1 VKVIAPDESGS
12 EPANAAGAA
21 GGAKRASPP
30 GPRGHLLLGSLREVQ
45 HEPLEL
51 LRDGF
56 RVHGDVVRYRFGA
69 THAFLLAHPDHIRH
83 VLHDNHRN
91 YDKHNVDYAML
102 RRLLGNGLLTSDGA
116 FWHRQRRLMAP
127 MFHRQ
132 RVAGFCSLMVDR
144 TLEMLARWD
153 ALAQSG
159 EPFDAAAEMAR
170 LTLAIV
176 AKALFSADV
185 SDDAEAI
192 GTALTEVNRQLGE
205 FSLLDMVWMIPTPRK
220 RRFRAAVRA
229 LDQVV
234 GKIID
239 QRRRAAHR
247 NEDLLSMLLDAV
259 DEETSE
265 GMTPR
270 QVRDE
275 VLTLLLA
282 GHETTANAL
291 AWTWYLLSQNPEAEN
306 KLHREIAGVLGERAP
321 NALDLPQLPYTRM
334 AIEESMRLY
343 PPAWAISRNAIGE
356 DEIGGY
362 RVPRRTNMII
372 CSFITHRHPAFWEEP
387 ERFDPERFSPER
399 SEGRPNFAYL
409 PFGGGPRVCIGNGF
423 AMTEAQLVVATV
435 AQRYRLR
442 LAPGHPVELHP
453 LITLRPRHG
462 MRMTLH
468 PAAAADTG
476 DTGDRAAAG
485 ETTPARAAR

>member
-1 VKVIAPDESGS
+1 MAPDESPGKS
-12 EPANAAGAA
+12 AGAA
-21 GGAKRASPP
+21 AAAAGVKRAGPP

-45 HEPLEL
+45 RAPLEL
-51 LRDGF
+51 LCDGF
-56 RVHGDVVRYRFGA
+56 RRYGDVVRFRFGA
-69 THAFLLAHPDHIRH
+69 TRALFLAHPDDIRH

-91 YDKHNVDYAML
+91 YDKHNIDYAML
-102 RRLLGNGLLTSDGA
+102 RRLLGNGLLTSDGE

-132 RVAGFCSLMVDR
+132 RVAGFCNLMVAS
-144 TLEMLARWD
+144 TLEMLERWE
-153 ALAQSG
+153 AAGQSG
-159 EPFDAAAEMAR
+159 APFDVAAEMAR
-170 LTLAIV
+170 LTLVIV

-192 GTALTEVNRQLGE
+192 GAALTEVNRQLGE
-205 FSLLDMVWMIPTPRK
+205 FSLLDMLWMIPTPRK
-220 RRFRAAVRA
+220 RRFSAAVRT

-234 GKIID
+234 GKIIE
-239 QRRRAAHR
+239 QRRRTAYR
-247 NEDLLSMLLDAV
+247 NQDLLSMLLEAV

-291 AWTWYLLSQNPEAEN
+291 AWTWHLLSQNPEAEN
-306 KLHREIAGVLGERAP
+306 RLHHEIAGVLGERAP

-343 PPAWAISRNAIGE
+343 PPAWAISRNAIGD

-362 RVPRRTNMII
+362 RVPRKTNILI
-372 CSFITHRHPAFWEEP
+372 SSFVTHRHPAFWEAP

-409 PFGGGPRVCIGNGF
+409 PFGGGPRICIGNGF

-435 AQRYRLR
+435 AQRYWLR

-462 MRMTLH
+462 MWMTLH
-468 PAAAADTG
+468 PAG
-476 DTGDRAAAG
+476 DGSVS
-485 ETTPARAAR
+485 ETPARAAR

>member
-1 VKVIAPDESGS
+1 LAPS
-12 EPANAAGAA
+12 AT
-21 GGAKRASPP
+21 PP
-30 GPRGHLLLGSLREVQ
+30 GPRGSLLLGSLRRVQ
-45 HEPLEL
+45 REPLEL

-56 RVHGDVVRYRFGA
+56 REHGDVVRYRFGA
-69 THAFLLAHPDHIRH
+69 TRAFLLAHPDHIGH

-91 YDKHNVDYAML
+91 YDKHNVDYTML
-102 RRLLGNGLLTSDGA
+102 RRLIGNGLLTSDGA

-132 RVAGFCSLMVDR
+132 RVAGFCNLMVNS
-144 TLEMLARWD
+144 TLEMLDRWD

-159 EPFDAAAEMAR
+159 DPFDVAGEMTR
-170 LTLAIV
+170 LTLTIV

-185 SDDAEAI
+185 SDDAETI
-192 GTALTEVNRQLGE
+192 GVALTEVNRQLGE
-205 FSLLDMVWMIPTPRK
+205 FSLLDMFWMIPTARK
-220 RRFRAAVRA
+220 RRFGAAVRA
-229 LDQVV
+229 LDEVV
-234 GKIID
+234 GKIIE
-239 QRRRAAHR
+239 QRRRATHR

-259 DEETSE
+259 YEETNK

-291 AWTWYLLSQNPEAEN
+291 AWTWYLLAQNPDAEN
-306 KLHREIAGVLGERAP
+306 KLHDEIASALGERAP
-321 NALDLPQLPYTRM
+321 GALDLPQLPYTRM
-334 AIEESMRLY
+334 VIEESMRLY
-343 PPAWAISRNAIGE
+343 PPAWAISRNTIGE

-362 RVPRRTNMII
+362 RVRPGTNIII
-372 CSFITHRHPAFWEEP
+372 CSFVTHRHPAFWEEP

-409 PFGGGPRVCIGNGF
+409 PFGGGPRICIGNGF
-423 AMTEAQLVVATV
+423 AMTEAQLVLATV

-462 MRMTLH
+462 IRMTLH
-468 PAAAADTG
+468 PAGDGAAAKVSS
-476 DTGDRAAAG
+476 
-485 ETTPARAAR
+485 RAAR

>member
-1 VKVIAPDESGS
+1 MKMMAPDESAG
-12 EPANAAGAA
+12 EPMNAAGAPHA
-21 GGAKRASPP
+21 VKGATPP

-45 HEPLEL
+45 REPLEL
-51 LRDGF
+51 LRNGF
-56 RVHGDVVRYRFGA
+56 RDHGDVVRYRFGA
-69 THAFLLAHPDHIRH
+69 TRALLLAHPDHIRH
-83 VLHDNHRN
+83 VLHDNQRN
-91 YDKHNVDYAML
+91 YDKQNIDYTML
-102 RRLLGNGLLTSDGA
+102 RRLLGNGLLTSDGE
-116 FWHRQRRLMAP
+116 FWRRQRRLIAP

-132 RVAGFCSLMVDR
+132 RVAGFCNLMVDS
-144 TLEMLARWD
+144 TLEMLEQWD
-153 ALAQSG
+153 AMALSG
-159 EPFDAAAEMAR
+159 APFDVAAEMTH
-170 LTLAIV
+170 LTLTIV

-192 GTALTEVNRQLGE
+192 GAALTEVNRQLGE
-205 FSLLDMVWMIPTPRK
+205 FSVFDMVWMIPTARK

-239 QRRRAAHR
+239 ERRRSAHR

-259 DEETSE
+259 DEETNK

-282 GHETTANAL
+282 GHETTANSL
-291 AWTWYLLSQNPEAEN
+291 AWTWYLLSQNPEAEQ
-306 KLHREIAGVLGERAP
+306 KLHHEVAGVLGRRAP
-321 NALDLPQLPYTRM
+321 GGLDLPQLPYTRM
-334 AIEESMRLY
+334 VVEESMRLY
-343 PPAWAISRNAIGE
+343 PPAWAISRNAIGD

-362 RVPRRTNMII
+362 RVRRKTNLII
-372 CSFITHRHPAFWEEP
+372 CSFVTHRHPAFWEEP
-387 ERFDPERFSPER
+387 ERFNPERFSPER

-409 PFGGGPRVCIGNGF
+409 PFGGGPRICIGNGF
-423 AMTEAQLVVATV
+423 AMTEAQLVVATI

-462 MRMTLH
+462 MRMTVH
-468 PAAAADTG
+468 
-476 DTGDRAAAG
+476 RASVA
-485 ETTPARAAR
+485 EILNRAAR

>member
-1 VKVIAPDESGS
+1 MAPS
-12 EPANAAGAA
+12 AT
-21 GGAKRASPP
+21 PP

-45 HEPLEL
+45 REPLEL

-56 RVHGDVVRYRFGA
+56 RDHGDVVRYRFGTTRA
-69 THAFLLAHPDHIRH
+69 LLLAHPDHIGH

-91 YDKHNVDYAML
+91 YDKHNVDYTML

-132 RVAGFCSLMVDR
+132 RVAGFCNLMVNS
-144 TLEMLARWD
+144 TLEMLDRWD

-159 EPFDAAAEMAR
+159 EPFDVAVEMAR
-170 LTLAIV
+170 LTLTIV
-176 AKALFSADV
+176 AKSLFSADV
-185 SDDAEAI
+185 SDDAETI
-192 GTALTEVNRQLGE
+192 GVALTEVNRQLGE
-205 FSLLDMVWMIPTPRK
+205 FSLLDMFWMIPTARK
-220 RRFRAAVRA
+220 RRFRAAVGA

-234 GKIID
+234 GKIIE
-239 QRRRAAHR
+239 QRRHATFR

-259 DEETSE
+259 DEETSK

-291 AWTWYLLSQNPEAEN
+291 AWTWYLLAQNPEAEN
-306 KLHREIAGVLGERAP
+306 KLHDEIASALGERAQG
-321 NALDLPQLPYTRM
+321 ALDLPLLRYTRM
-334 AIEESMRLY
+334 VIEESMRLY
-343 PPAWAISRNAIGE
+343 PPAWAISRNTIGE

-362 RVPRRTNMII
+362 RVRPRTNIII
-372 CSFITHRHPAFWEEP
+372 CSFVTHRHPAFWEEP
-387 ERFDPERFSPER
+387 ERFDPERFSPAR

-409 PFGGGPRVCIGNGF
+409 PFGGGPRICIGNGF
-423 AMTEAQLVVATV
+423 AMTEAQLVLATV

-462 MRMTLH
+462 IRMTLH
-468 PAAAADTG
+468 PAD
-476 DTGDRAAAG
+476 DDRAAAEVAG
-485 ETTPARAAR
+485 RAAC

>member
-1 VKVIAPDESGS
+1 M
-12 EPANAAGAA
+12 NAAGAPHA
-21 GGAKRASPP
+21 AKSARPP

-45 HEPLEL
+45 RAPLEL

-56 RVHGDVVRYRFGA
+56 RDHGDVVRYRFGA
-69 THAFLLAHPDHIRH
+69 TRALLLAHPDHIRH
-83 VLHDNHRN
+83 VLHDNQRN
-91 YDKHNVDYAML
+91 YDKQNVDYAML

-116 FWHRQRRLMAP
+116 FWHRQRRLIAP

-132 RVAGFCSLMVDR
+132 RVAGFCSLMVDS
-144 TLEMLARWD
+144 TLEMFERWEFF
-153 ALAQSG
+153 ALRG
-159 EPFDAAAEMAR
+159 EPFDVASEMTR
-170 LTLAIV
+170 LTLTIV
-176 AKALFSADV
+176 AKALFSTDV

-192 GTALTEVNRQLGE
+192 GEALTEVNRQLGE
-205 FSLLDMVWMIPTPRK
+205 FSVFDMIWMIPTSRK
-220 RRFRAAVRA
+220 RRFRAAVHA

-239 QRRRAAHR
+239 ERRRAAHR

-259 DEETSE
+259 DQDTNKT
-265 GMTPR
+265 MTPR

-291 AWTWYLLSQNPEAEN
+291 AWTWYLLSQNPEAEQ
-306 KLHREIAGVLGERAP
+306 KLHREVTGVLGRRTP
-321 NALDLPQLPYTRM
+321 GGLDLPQLPYTRM
-334 AIEESMRLY
+334 VVEESMRLY
-343 PPAWAISRNAIGE
+343 PPAWAISRRAIGD

-362 RVPRRTNMII
+362 RVPGKANIII
-372 CSFITHRHPAFWEEP
+372 CSFVTHRHPAFWEEP

-399 SEGRPNFAYL
+399 AEERPNFAYL
-409 PFGGGPRVCIGNGF
+409 PFGGGPRICIGNAF
-423 AMTEAQLVVATV
+423 AITEAQLVVATI

-462 MRMTLH
+462 MRMTLCRAGAVDAATQ
-468 PAAAADTG
+468 PA
-476 DTGDRAAAG
+476 DRAA
-485 ETTPARAAR
+485 R

>member
-1 VKVIAPDESGS
+1 MAPS
-12 EPANAAGAA
+12 A
-21 GGAKRASPP
+21 RPP

-45 HEPLEL
+45 REPLGL

-56 RVHGDVVRYRFGA
+56 RNHGDVVSFRFGSTRA
-69 THAFLLAHPDHIRH
+69 LLLAHPDHIGH

-132 RVAGFCSLMVDR
+132 RVAGFCNLMVNS
-144 TLEMLARWD
+144 TLEMLERWD

-159 EPFDAAAEMAR
+159 EPFDIAAEMTR
-170 LTLAIV
+170 LTLTIV

-192 GTALTEVNRQLGE
+192 GVALTEVNRQLGE
-205 FSLLDMVWMIPTPRK
+205 FSLLDMFWMIPTARK
-220 RRFRAAVRA
+220 RRFRTAVRA
-229 LDQVV
+229 LDEVV
-234 GKIID
+234 GKIVE
-239 QRRRAAHR
+239 QRRHATFR

-259 DEETSE
+259 DEETSK

-291 AWTWYLLSQNPEAEN
+291 AWTWYLLAQNPEAEN
-306 KLHREIAGVLGERAP
+306 KLHDEIASALGERAP
-321 NALDLPQLPYTRM
+321 GALDLPQLSYTRM
-334 AIEESMRLY
+334 VIEESMRLY

-362 RVPRRTNMII
+362 RVRPRTNIII
-372 CSFITHRHPAFWEEP
+372 CSFVTHRHPAFWEEP

-399 SEGRPNFAYL
+399 SQRRAGFAYL
-409 PFGGGPRVCIGNGF
+409 PFGGGPRICIGNAF
-423 AMTEAQLVVATV
+423 AMTEAQLVVATM
-435 AQRYRLR
+435 AQRYRMR
-442 LAPGHPVELHP
+442 LVPRHPVELHP
-453 LITLRPRHG
+453 LVTLRPRHG
-462 MRMTLH
+462 IRMTLH
-468 PAAAADTG
+468 PADADVAAETR
-476 DTGDRAAAG
+476 DRAA
-485 ETTPARAAR
+485 R

>member
-1 VKVIAPDESGS
+1 MKVTAPDESES
-12 EPANAAGAA
+12 APVSASAAPANAKGAT
-21 GGAKRASPP
+21 PP

-45 HEPLEL
+45 HDPLKL
-51 LRDGF
+51 LHDGF
-56 RVHGDVVRYRFGA
+56 REHGDVVRFRFGA
-69 THAFLLAHPDHIRH
+69 ERGVLLAHPDHIRH

-91 YDKHNVDYAML
+91 YDKNNVDYAML

-116 FWHRQRRLMAP
+116 FWRRQRRLIAP

-132 RVAGFCSLMVDR
+132 RVAGFCSLMVDS
-144 TLEMLARWD
+144 TLEMLERWE
-153 ALAQSG
+153 AFAQSG

-185 SDDAEAI
+185 SEDAETI
-192 GTALTEVNRQLGE
+192 GAALTVVNRQLGE
-205 FSLLDMVWMIPTPRK
+205 FHLLDMLWMIPTLRK
-220 RRFRAAVRA
+220 RRFRNAVRA
-229 LDQVV
+229 LDRVV
-234 GKIID
+234 DKIID
-239 QRRRAAHR
+239 QRRRSTHR
-247 NEDLLSMLLDAV
+247 NQDLLSMLLDAV
-259 DEETSE
+259 DEETNQA
-265 GMTPR
+265 MTPR

-291 AWTWYLLSQNPEAEN
+291 VWTWYLLSQNPEVAD
-306 KLHREIAGVLGERAP
+306 KLHHELASVLGERAP
-321 NALDLPQLPYTRM
+321 GGPDLPRLPYTRM
-334 AIEESMRLY
+334 VVEESMRLY
-343 PPAWAISRNAIGE
+343 PPAWAVSRNAIGD

-362 RVPRRTNMII
+362 RIPRQTNMII
-372 CSFITHRHPAFWEEP
+372 CSFVTHRHPAIWEEP

-409 PFGGGPRVCIGNGF
+409 PFGGGPRICIGNSF
-423 AMTEAQLVVATV
+423 AMTEAQLILATA

-442 LAPGHPVELHP
+442 LVPGHPVELHP

-468 PAAAADTG
+468 PADDGLASESLK
-476 DTGDRAAAG
+476 RAAH
-485 ETTPARAAR
+485 

>member
-1 VKVIAPDESGS
+1 MAPDQSPGELRNES
-12 EPANAAGAA
+12 ANAAGGAPAA
-21 GGAKRASPP
+21 ASRARPP

-45 HEPLEL
+45 REPLEL
-51 LRDGF
+51 MRAGF
-56 RVHGDVVRYRFGA
+56 REYGDIVCFRFGA
-69 THAFLLAHPDHIRH
+69 TRAFLLAHPDHIRH

-91 YDKHNVDYAML
+91 YDKHNIDYAML

-116 FWHRQRRLMAP
+116 FWRRQRRLMAP

-132 RVAGFCSLMVDR
+132 RVAGFCNLMVAS
-144 TLEMLARWD
+144 TLEMLERWEVLARG
-153 ALAQSG
+153 G
-159 EPFDAAAEMAR
+159 EPFDVAAEMAR
-170 LTLAIV
+170 LALAIV
-176 AKALFSADV
+176 AKALFSTDV
-185 SDDAEAI
+185 SGDAEAI
-192 GTALTEVNRQLGE
+192 GAALTEVNRQLGE
-205 FSLLDMVWMIPTPRK
+205 FSLLDVFWMIPTPRK
-220 RRFRAAVRA
+220 RRFRAAVRT

-239 QRRRAAHR
+239 QRRRSTHR
-247 NEDLLSMLLDAV
+247 NQDLLSMLLEAV
-259 DEETSE
+259 DEETNE

-306 KLHREIAGVLGERAP
+306 KLHDEIAGVLGERAP
-321 NALDLPQLPYTRM
+321 NGLDLPRLPYTRM
-334 AIEESMRLY
+334 VIEESMRLY
-343 PPAWAISRNAIGE
+343 PPAWAISRNTIGD

-362 RVPRRTNMII
+362 RVPRKTSII
-372 CSFITHRHPAFWEEP
+372 ISSFVTHRHPAFWEAP

-399 SEGRPNFAYL
+399 SAGRPNFAYL
-409 PFGGGPRVCIGNGF
+409 PFGGGPRICIGNGF

-442 LAPGHPVELHP
+442 LVPGHPVELHP

-468 PAAAADTG
+468 PAG
-476 DTGDRAAAG
+476 AG
-485 ETTPARAAR
+485 AVSETPVRAAR